1 MEVIRNSLSEELY
14 NACVDDLGNKRYEN
28 VWKSSNICW
37 PEFLSDG
44 VLGTVLCTEVS
55 EVLSRQISREIV
67 EYIPEYESISCQYYI
82 WQKNSGI
89 KKHDDGTHKFGATI
103 YLNKNWDID
112 NGGFFIWKDKFT
124 DELKVLSPEKNM
136 MVLNST
142 EEEHLVTPL
151 LPSSTDL
158 RYTIQIWG
166 N

>member
-67 EYIPEYESISCQYYI
+67 EYNPEYESISCQYYI

-89 KKHDDGTHKFGATI
+89 K
-103 YLNKNWDID
+103 
-112 NGGFFIWKDKFT
+112 
-124 DELKVLSPEKNM
+124 NM
-136 MVLNST
+136 MMENT
-142 EEEHLVTPL
+142 NLVQQ
-151 LPSSTDL
+151 
-158 RYTIQIWG
+158 YT
-166 N
+166 

>member
-14 NACVDDLGNKRYEN
+14 NACVEDLGTKRHEN

-37 PEFLSDG
+37 PEYLSNG
-44 VLGTVLCTEVS
+44 ILGTTLCTEVS
-55 EVLSRQISREIV
+55 EVLSGQIHREISDYV
-67 EYIPEYESISCQYYI
+67 PEHNSIFCQYYL
-82 WQKNSGI
+82 WQRNSGI
-89 KKHDDGTHKFGATI
+89 KKHDDGNHKFGATI
-103 YLNKNWDID
+103 YLNQNWDID

-136 MVLNST
+136 MVLNSN
-142 EEEHLVTPL
+142 EEEHLVTPV